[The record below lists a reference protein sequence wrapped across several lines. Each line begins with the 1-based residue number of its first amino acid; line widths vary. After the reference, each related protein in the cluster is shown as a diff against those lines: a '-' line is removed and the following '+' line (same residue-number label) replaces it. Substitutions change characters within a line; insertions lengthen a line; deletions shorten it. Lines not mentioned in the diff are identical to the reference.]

1 MSYKRLAE
9 ALLLGKPYFDTALRA
24 RQGVSERHQY
34 FGGVVF
40 SFPRHGHGL
49 EILEIGSWAGAST
62 VTVDALA
69 LRQAERAGKVTCVDA
84 WEPYFEV
91 DKDSGEHYQQMNAAA
106 TDGLISRLFEHNL
119 RAAGVADMVEVRRGT
134 SRNMLPSFPEGHFD
148 IIYIDGSH
156 QVFGDGH
163 LRYS

>member
-24 RQGVSERHQY
+24 RQGILERHQY
-34 FGGVVF
+34 FLGVVS

-62 VTVDALA
+62 VTWTLA

-106 TDGLISRLFEHNL
+106 TDGLI
-119 RAAGVADMVEVRRGT
+119 
-134 SRNMLPSFPEGHFD
+134 
-148 IIYIDGSH
+148 
-156 QVFGDGH
+156 
-163 LRYS
+163 